1 MLPPHRHG
9 SPLEAPLHLIDLPNN
24 VDWEGQIAYLDRDGV
39 LNRWK
44 EDYVNSPDD
53 VEILSGSGKAIS
65 RLRGMGF
72 RICVVTNQSPIGRGL
87 WGHDVL
93 AQINDRLQDL
103 LLEEDHGAEIDVL
116 LYSPYAPSENSWARK
131 PNPGMLE
138 AGRQIIENAHRLPGK
153 QNAILFGDDWVNR
166 PSESRSIMVGDRHS
180 DITAADR
187 FGVRGILCDP
197 ESGLAG
203 VLDQIKPIN
212 EG

>member
-1 MLPPHRHG
+1 M
-9 SPLEAPLHLIDLPNN
+9 
-24 VDWEGQIAYLDRDGV
+24 
-39 LNRWK
+39 
-44 EDYVNSPDD
+44 
-53 VEILSGSGKAIS
+53 EILSGSGKAIS

-72 RICVVTNQSPIGRGL
+72 RICVVTNQSPIGRGM

-153 QNAILFGDDWVNR
+153 QNVILFGDDWVNR
-166 PSESRSIMVGDRHS
+166 PSESRSIMVGDRNS

-187 FGVRGILCDP
+187 FGVRGILCDS

-203 VLDQIKPIN
+203 VLAQIKPIN
-212 EG
+212 GG